1 MANNDNNKRRTRRT
15 TRTSSEPR
23 ITLSR
28 FSFWVVIA
36 IGIAMAVSGFFNFFD
51 WAWVDK
57 ACRWIQSL
65 CFALGMIVPIILS
78 YNSARH
84 RGTAMFVLW
93 IVLVVLVAF
102 GITSTI
108 IGLIRSVL

>member
-1 MANNDNNKRRTRRT
+1 MARQKNKRTRT
-15 TRTSSEPR
+15 TRTSSGGPR

-51 WAWVDK
+51 WQWVDK
-57 ACRWIQSL
+57 ACHWIQSL
-65 CFALGMIVPIILS
+65 CFALGMVVPIILS

-84 RGTAMFVLW
+84 RGTGMFVLW
-93 IVLVVLVAF
+93 IIMVVLVAF
-102 GITSTI
+102 GVVSTI
-108 IGLIRSVL
+108 IGLIRALV

>member
-1 MANNDNNKRRTRRT
+1 MANNSKNNRTRRT
-15 TRTSSEPR
+15 ARSSGETR

-78 YNSARH
+78 YNSARS

-93 IVLVVLVAF
+93 IILVVLVAF

-108 IGLIRSVL
+108 IGLIRSVI